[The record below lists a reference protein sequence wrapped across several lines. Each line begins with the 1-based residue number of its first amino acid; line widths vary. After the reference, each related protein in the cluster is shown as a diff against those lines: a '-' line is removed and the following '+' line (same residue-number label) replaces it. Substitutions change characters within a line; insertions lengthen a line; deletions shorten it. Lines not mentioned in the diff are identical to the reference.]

1 MACSRLFQDWKWIAP
16 LSVGLGAA
24 LAWGTWLAAPQGQWW
39 LGWLV
44 YTLLLC
50 AGQWILVAIWRKSQ
64 GGRTLAWAIT
74 VGMLLRLGLGVALT
88 FLLPATGYGTPSEQA
103 GYLFPDAFLRDR
115 QAWDLASSSKPLGLA
130 FRKSYSADQYG
141 GLLFLISLLYRY
153 LSPDAHRPWLP
164 LVLAALVYGAGI
176 LFGWKAGR
184 ILLGEKGAAWTAW
197 ILALYPES
205 ILTGGSQMREPF
217 LIALSAL
224 FLWGVLAWTAERRRA
239 AFVGLLVGLVGLLL
253 FSPGVAIAAL
263 LLAAAWLWARR
274 RDGRSARRLGW
285 LWAGAL
291 LVAAL
296 LFWSVVSASP
306 SVRGGVV
313 QALTDWF
320 RLSAKYDVHFL
331 ERSSGWLQRIFE
343 ELPPSLHMPFMT
355 AYGLAQPVLPA
366 ILTVSLFP
374 GDQTNWTLNVLGILR
389 AAGWYALAPSL
400 LGSLLAVRGIPQK
413 KERLAWFWV
422 WGIVIAWVV
431 LASYRAGGDQWDNP
445 RYRSI
450 LLLWQALLA
459 ARCVLWWQETR
470 NRWMKR
476 ILIAEGVFLVLF
488 LYWYL
493 ARYTGWRQGQ
503 VHVFV
508 MIVLFFLLVGAWLF
522 TVWLRERKAVRQT
535 APSSRKDGR

>member
-1 MACSRLFQDWKWIAP
+1 MAFSTLSKDLKWIVP
-16 LSVGLGAA
+16 FSIGGGAI
-24 LAWGTWLAAPQGQWW
+24 LAWGTWLASPQGQWW
-39 LGWLV
+39 LSWLA
-44 YTLLLC
+44 YTFLLSVGV
-50 AGQWILVAIWRKSQ
+50 AGLVALWRRSR
-64 GGRTLAWAIT
+64 GGRSLAWAIAMG
-74 VGMLLRLGLGVALT
+74 VLMRLGLGIAVT
-88 FLLPATGYGTPSEQA
+88 FLLPTTGYGTPSEQA

-115 QAWDLASSSKPLGLA
+115 QAWELASSSQPLGLA

-141 GLLFLISLLYRY
+141 GLLFVISLLYRY

-184 ILLGEKGAAWTAW
+184 ILLGEKGALLVAW

-205 ILTGGSQMREPF
+205 ILTGSSQMREPF

-224 FLWGVLAWTAERRRA
+224 FLWGALAWSAERRRLA
-239 AFVGLLVGLVGLLL
+239 LVGLVIGLVGLLL
-253 FSPGVAIAAL
+253 FSPGVAKAAL
-263 LLAAAWLWARR
+263 LLTAAWLWARR
-274 RDGRSARRLGW
+274 QDGHSPRRLVLLW
-285 LWAGAL
+285 LGGL
-291 LVAAL
+291 LVASL

-306 SVRGGVV
+306 SVRGGVI
-313 QALTDWF
+313 QMLANWF
-320 RLSAKYDVHFL
+320 RFSAKYDVYFL

-366 ILTVSLFP
+366 ILTVIFFP
-374 GDQTNWTLNVLGILR
+374 GDQTNWTLNVLGVLR
-389 AAGWYALAPSL
+389 AAGWYALAPFL
-400 LGSLLAVRGIPQK
+400 LGSFLAARAVPQK
-413 KERLAWFWV
+413 KERFAWLWV
-422 WGIVIAWVV
+422 WGIVAAWIV

-459 ARCVLWWQETR
+459 ANTWLWWRESR
-470 NRWMKR
+470 DRWMGR
-476 ILIAEGVFLVLF
+476 ILIAEGIFLVLF

-508 MIVLFFLLVGAWLF
+508 VIVLFFLLVGAWLF
-522 TVWLRERKAVRQT
+522 AAWLRERKAARQT
-535 APSSRKDGR
+535 ASSSRKYGQ